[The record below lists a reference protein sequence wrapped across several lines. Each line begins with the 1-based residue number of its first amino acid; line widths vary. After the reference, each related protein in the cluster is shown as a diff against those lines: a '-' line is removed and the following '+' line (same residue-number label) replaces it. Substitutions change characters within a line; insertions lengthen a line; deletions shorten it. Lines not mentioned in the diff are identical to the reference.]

1 MEKVEVQLFAALT
14 DHFGRNVAVELSGDQ
29 KIAAVIDALEKQ
41 NPKAVGLLKDCRF
54 AVNENF
60 VDLNYELRDGEK
72 IFIIPPSSGG

>member
-29 KIAAVIDALEKQ
+29 KIASVVDALEKQ
-41 NPKAVGLLKDCRF
+41 NPNAVGLLKDCRF

-60 VDLNYELRDGEK
+60 VDLNYELSDGEK

>member
-14 DHFGRNVAVELSGDQ
+14 DHFGRNVAVELSGEQ
-29 KIAAVIDALEKQ
+29 KIASVVDALEKQ

>member
-14 DHFGRNVAVELSGDQ
+14 DHFGRNVAVELNGDR
-29 KIAAVIDALEKQ
+29 KITAVVDALEKQ
-41 NPKAVGLLKDCRF
+41 NPDAVGLLKDCRF

>member
-14 DHFGRNVAVELSGDQ
+14 DHFGRSVAIELNGNR
-29 KIAAVIDALEKQ
+29 KLAAIVDALEKQ
-41 NPKAVGLLKDCRF
+41 NPKAAGLLRDCRF

>member
-14 DHFGRNVAVELSGDQ
+14 DHFGRNVAVELNGDQ
-29 KIAAVIDALEKQ
+29 KVAAVIDALEKQ
-41 NPKAVGLLKDCRF
+41 NPSATGLLKDCRF

-60 VDLNYELRDGEK
+60 VDLNYELNDGEK

>member
-1 MEKVEVQLFAALT
+1 MEKVEGQLFAAWT
-14 DHFGRNVAVELSGDQ
+14 DHFGRNVAVELDGDQ
-29 KIAAVIDALEKQ
+29 KVAAVVHALEKQ

-60 VDLNYELRDGEK
+60 VDLNYELSDGEK

>member
-29 KIAAVIDALEKQ
+29 KIATVIDALEKQ